1 MIRDSTTAT
10 ISSVQVARKAN
21 SPRTLALALLV
32 AVIAVDQTVK
42 WWAWR
47 HAPAA
52 QINYG
57 GNAFVGST
65 IGRWYANP
73 VTGALLDLADFT
85 LLSIA
90 VALLLRRR
98 RPTIV
103 LITGTLMIG
112 GWISNL
118 VDRLGMHY
126 WTAPGSVRGAVDF
139 IPLGQIDYNL
149 ADVFIVTGTLLF
161 LLTGCVWAVRKSATT
176 VSWTPRTQQR
186 LRPRGIMSAAATA
199 ACLVVVVGF
208 GAVHYGGVTAPST
221 SANAASVAIHS
232 PA

>member
-1 MIRDSTTAT
+1 MSRESITAT
-10 ISSVQVARKAN
+10 ISSVQVARKYKALR
-21 SPRTLALALLV
+21 SMVLALLV
-32 AVIAVDQTVK
+32 AVIAVDQTIK

-57 GNAFVGST
+57 GNAFVGAT
-65 IGRWYANP
+65 ISKWYANP
-73 VTGALLDLADFT
+73 LTGALLDLADVG

-103 LITGTLMIG
+103 LVTGAIMIG

-139 IPLGQIDYNL
+139 IPLGPIDYNV
-149 ADVFIVTGTLLF
+149 ADVFIAFGTVFF
-161 LLTGCVWAVRKSATT
+161 LLAVCAWAARKPATT
-176 VSWTPRTQQR
+176 GSWTPAKHP
-186 LRPRGIMSAAATA
+186 RPRTRRWMPAIAAAT
-199 ACLVVVVGF
+199 CLIGVVGF
-208 GAVHYGGVTAPST
+208 GAVHDNGVTAPST
-221 SANAASVAIHS
+221 SADVATSS